1 MTSSNAITLPKK
13 RVAIVIANPSTS
25 TVTQWPV
32 GFWWSEVSHPYFEF
46 IDSGYEVEFFS
57 PDGGKVKADSLSD
70 PTDESGYSAA
80 DEVSLKFIN
89 SPKLMALL
97 ENTQPVSSIDTEAFD
112 AILVA
117 GGQSPMFSFEKATSL
132 HSKFIEF
139 YEQQKIS
146 AALCHGVA
154 VLKYATL
161 SNGEKLVKG
170 KKVTGFTNEEEDH
183 SDAAVWEMGALPQ
196 GMSLM
201 PWRIEDDLSRLGA
214 EFDKAAPW
222 NSHAVKDGNLITGQ
236 QNMSG
241 LQTAQLIIESLEK

>member
-1 MTSSNAITLPKK
+1 MTNTDEMTSPKK
-13 RVAIVIANPSTS
+13 RVAIVISNPATS

-46 IDSGYEVEFFS
+46 TDNGYEVEFFS
-57 PDGGKVKADSLSD
+57 PEGGKVEADSLSD
-70 PTDESGYSAA
+70 PTDKSGYSAA

-89 SPKLMALL
+89 SSELMALL
-97 ENTQPVSSIDTEAFD
+97 ENTKPVSSIDTNAFD

-117 GGQSPMFSFEKATSL
+117 GGQSPMFSFAQATSL
-132 HSKFIEF
+132 HRKFVEF
-139 YEQQKIS
+139 YEKQKIT

-154 VLKYATL
+154 VLKYARL
-161 SNGEKLVKG
+161 SNGEMLVKG
-170 KKVTGFTNEEEDH
+170 KKVTGFTNEEESH
-183 SDAAVWEMGALPQ
+183 SDAAVWEMGALPK
-196 GMSLM
+196 GVSLM
-201 PWRIEDDLSRLGA
+201 PWRIEDDLSLLGA
-214 EFDKAAPW
+214 EFVKADPW